1 MRESDQEKLRQVPVF
16 AELPE
21 DACAALT
28 ARSMVQRIPRGAII
42 CVQGGMP
49 EHLHIVLSGVVSL
62 QARTED
68 GEETVVDFFAAGSVV
83 VAPAVMLDAPYLVS
97 AQVVDDAEILFIPA
111 ADVRAAMRSQP
122 AFSYAMATQLAA
134 YWRRF
139 IRQIKEL
146 KLYSAP
152 ERLARYLIELAAEE
166 DGRLSVALPEDRKLV
181 AARLGMTPESL
192 SRAFASLR
200 SLGVEGKGRRITIA
214 DAKRLSAF
222 CDYDRP
228 T

>member
-1 MRESDQEKLRQVPVF
+1 
-16 AELPE
+16 
-21 DACAALT
+21 
-28 ARSMVQRIPRGAII
+28 
-42 CVQGGMP
+42 MP
-49 EHLHIVLSGVVSL
+49 EHLHVVLSGVVSL